1 VPREARC
8 IETAARTEQMDGT
21 MASVPL
27 IDCATYC
34 HGIREEVPH
43 DPQALADVM
52 RSLGTDD
59 DPRSFLWIGL
69 HDPTPT
75 ELAAFAGPLEL
86 HPLAVEDAL
95 EAHQRPKA
103 EKYANHVFMS
113 IRTVEYADD
122 DIETSE
128 INMFLGANFL
138 LTVRKG
144 PGHDLRQVRKRAEA
158 NTEELEHGS
167 IAALYA
173 VVDSVV
179 DDYERVAL
187 ELDQDIAELEA
198 SVFSAQRT
206 SDSHRIYRLKR
217 ETLEFRRAV
226 FPLRDPIT
234 RFATSAMPAEA
245 QPYFRDIADH
255 LSRVA
260 ESIDSTDKLLD
271 NALNAHLAQLTL
283 QQNDDMRRLA
293 AYAALFGIVT
303 AMVGVYGMNFIHM
316 PELHWRYGYPTIL
329 AVTALLCWI
338 TYRRFR
344 KSGWL

>member
-1 VPREARC
+1 MV
-8 IETAARTEQMDGT
+8 G
-21 MASVPL
+21 VPL

-34 HGIREEVPH
+34 HGVREEVPH
-43 DPQALADVM
+43 DPQALTDVM
-52 RSLGTDD
+52 TSLAHDD
-59 DPRSFLWIGL
+59 DQSFLWIGL
-69 HDPTPT
+69 HDPAPL
-75 ELAAFAGPLEL
+75 ELAAFAGPLNL

-103 EKYANHVFMS
+103 ERYENHIFMS
-113 IRTVEYADD
+113 VRTVEYQDD
-122 DIETSE
+122 DIQTSE
-128 INMFLGANFL
+128 INMFLGDNFL

-144 PGHDLRQVRKRAEA
+144 PGHDLRGVRKRAEA
-158 NTEELEHGS
+158 NTEELEHGP

-179 DDYERVAL
+179 DDYERVAA
-187 ELDQDIAELEA
+187 ELDLDIAELEA

-226 FPLRDPIT
+226 MPLREPVA
-234 RFATSAMPAEA
+234 RFATTTMPEEA
-245 QPYFRDIADH
+245 RPYFRDIADH
-255 LSRVA
+255 LSRVS

-271 NALNAHLAQLTL
+271 NALNAHLAQLTI
-283 QQNDDMRRLA
+283 QQNNDMRRLTA
-293 AYAALFGIVT
+293 GATLFAIPT
-303 AMVGVYGMNFIHM
+303 AVAGVYGMNFAHM
-316 PELHWRYGYPTIL
+316 PELQWRFGYPIVLGIT
-329 AVTALLCWI
+329 AVICWF

>member
-1 VPREARC
+1 
-8 IETAARTEQMDGT
+8 
-21 MASVPL
+21 MAN
-27 IDCATYC
+27 
-34 HGIREEVPH
+34 
-43 DPQALADVM
+43 
-52 RSLGTDD
+52 LGSDD
-59 DPRSFLWIGL
+59 DPRSFLWVGL
-69 HDPTPT
+69 HDPTPQ
-75 ELAAFAGPLEL
+75 ELAAFADPLNL

-103 EKYANHVFMS
+103 ERYENHIFMS
-113 IRTVEYADD
+113 IRTVEYQDD
-122 DIETSE
+122 NIETSE
-128 INMFLGANFL
+128 INMFLGENFL

-144 PGHDLRQVRKRAEA
+144 TGHDLRQVRKRAEA
-158 NTEELEHGS
+158 NTEDLEHGP

-179 DDYERVAL
+179 DDYERVAA

-226 FPLRDPIT
+226 MPLREPVS
-234 RFATSAMPAEA
+234 RFATTTMPEEA
-245 QPYFRDIADH
+245 RPYFRDINDH
-255 LSRVA
+255 LNRVS

-271 NALNAHLAQLTL
+271 NALNAHLAQLTI
-283 QQNDDMRRLA
+283 QQNNDMRRLTA
-293 AYAALFGIVT
+293 GATLFAIPTAIAGI
-303 AMVGVYGMNFIHM
+303 YGMNFVHM
-316 PELHWRYGYPTIL
+316 PELTWRYGYPIVVGIT
-329 AVTALLCWI
+329 AVICWF

>member
-1 VPREARC
+1 
-8 IETAARTEQMDGT
+8 
-21 MASVPL
+21 MAPVPL

-43 DPQALADVM
+43 EPHALADVM
-52 RSLGTDD
+52 ASLARDD
-59 DPRSFLWIGL
+59 DARSFLWIGL
-69 HDPTPT
+69 HNPSPD
-75 ELAAFAGPLEL
+75 ELAAFAGPLDL

-122 DIETSE
+122 NIETSE
-128 INMFLGANFL
+128 INMFLGAKFL

-144 PGHDLRQVRKRAEA
+144 QGHDLRSVRKRAESNA
-158 NTEELEHGS
+158 EELEHGS

-187 ELDQDIAELEA
+187 ELDQDIAELEE

-234 RFATSAMPAEA
+234 RFATTAMPEEA

-303 AMVGVYGMNFIHM
+303 SIAGVYGMNFRYM
-316 PELHWRYGYPTIL
+316 PELAWPLGYPLIVAL
-329 AVTALLCWI
+329 TAAICWF

>member
-1 VPREARC
+1 
-8 IETAARTEQMDGT
+8 
-21 MASVPL
+21 MAGHNGSVPL

-43 DPQALADVM
+43 DPHGLIDVM
-52 RSLGTDD
+52 ARLAKDD
-59 DPRSFLWIGL
+59 DARSFLWIGL
-69 HDPTPT
+69 HDPSKD
-75 ELAAFAGPLEL
+75 ELAAFAGPLDL

-103 EKYANHVFMS
+103 EKYSNHIFMS

-122 DIETSE
+122 NIETSE

-144 PGHDLRQVRKRAEA
+144 KGHDLRSVRKRAES
-158 NTEELEHGS
+158 NTSELEHGS

-283 QQNDDMRRLA
+283 QQNDDMRRLTA
-293 AYAALFGIVT
+293 GAALFAIPT
-303 AMVGVYGMNFIHM
+303 AIAGVYGMNFQHM
-316 PELHWRYGYPTIL
+316 PELNWLFGYPIVVG
-329 AVTALLCWI
+329 VTGLICWF

>member
-1 VPREARC
+1 MTV
-8 IETAARTEQMDGT
+8 
-21 MASVPL
+21 

-34 HGIREEVPH
+34 HGVREEVPH
-43 DPQALADVM
+43 EPQALADVM
-52 RSLGTDD
+52 ANLTEDAD
-59 DPRSFLWIGL
+59 QRSFLWIGL
-69 HDPTPT
+69 HDPTPD

-103 EKYANHVFMS
+103 ERYENHIFMVV
-113 IRTVEYADD
+113 RTVEYQDD
-122 DIETSE
+122 NIETSE
-128 INMFLGANFL
+128 INMFLGENFL

-144 PGHDLRQVRKRAEA
+144 TGHDLRQVRKRAEA
-158 NTEELEHGS
+158 NTEDLEHGP

-179 DDYERVAL
+179 DDYERVAA
-187 ELDQDIAELEA
+187 ELDLDIAELEA

-226 FPLRDPIT
+226 MPLREPVA
-234 RFATSAMPAEA
+234 RFATSTMPEEA
-245 QPYFRDIADH
+245 RPYFRDIGDH
-255 LSRVA
+255 LNRVS

-271 NALNAHLAQLTL
+271 NALSAHLAQLTI
-283 QQNDDMRRLA
+283 QQNNDMRRLTA
-293 AYAALFGIVT
+293 GATLFAIPTAIAGI
-303 AMVGVYGMNFIHM
+303 YGQNFVHM
-316 PELHWRYGYPTIL
+316 PELQWRYGYFIIMGIT
-329 AVTALLCWI
+329 AVICWL